1 MKDTLGK
8 VVEPTADGVG
18 HTNGSGDGTV
28 DLSTEEYVSGTQS
41 SMAITRK
48 RRPWRIIL
56 PLAIVVLLALA
67 AAWWLLTPPKALP
80 TATVT
85 RGTIASTVETT
96 GKLEAE
102 TSAQLSF
109 KTSGQVE
116 KVLVKQGD
124 EVEAGQ
130 VLAELDT
137 A

>member
-8 VVEPTADGVG
+8 PVDTGVDGAG
-18 HTNGSGDGTV
+18 HTNGSGNGTE
-28 DLSTEEYVSGTQS
+28 DLGVHEYVMDTQS

-48 RRPWRIIL
+48 RRPWRIIV
-56 PLAIVVLLALA
+56 PLAIVALLALGV
-67 AAWWLLTPPKALP
+67 AWWLLTPSKVLP

-109 KTSGQVE
+109 KT
-116 KVLVKQGD
+116 
-124 EVEAGQ
+124 
-130 VLAELDT
+130 
-137 A
+137 